1 MQHIDI
7 IMKNLFKD
15 REKFADLFN
24 HCIFDGQPVIN
35 AQSLSEKNTE
45 NIYINTKD
53 NNNFLNRYHD
63 LFMYSENQHFRFY
76 LGLEGQGQIDY
87 SMPIRIMLYDALSY
101 DEQRRHLELRKSK
114 TTGKLYR
121 GKMSRNQKIVP
132 IINIVLYYGESP
144 WKVHDNLYEM
154 MENPPQSNLSSKI
167 SNYSMNFINIYD
179 IKTPE
184 MFSTSLQYIF
194 TVIKY
199 KNNKNKLYQ
208 YIFQNKEQFNNM
220 DQSSKEAV
228 LALLNHKDLI
238 HLYDNTTQKGDFH
251 MCNAINE
258 LIKDGEKQG
267 EKQGAQIVQSQ
278 MILRM
283 SQHGLELKDIID
295 ISGLK
300 EKEVKQI
307 LSDFSSN
314 N

>member
-24 HCIFDGQPVIN
+24 HCIFDGKSVIN

-45 NIYINTKD
+45 NVYINTKD
-53 NNNFLNRYHD
+53 NNKFINRYHD
-63 LFMYSENQHFRFY
+63 LFMYSESNHCRFY

-101 DEQRRHLELRKSK
+101 DEQRRHLELRKNK
-114 TTGKLYR
+114 TSGKLYR
-121 GKMSRNQKIVP
+121 GKMSKTQKIIP

-144 WKVHDNLYEM
+144 WKVHNSLYEM
-154 MENPPQSNLSSKI
+154 MENPPQTDLSSKI
-167 SNYSMNFINIYD
+167 SNYSMNFINIYN
-179 IKTPE
+179 IKNTE

-199 KNNKNKLYQ
+199 KNNKHKLYQ
-208 YIFQNKEQFNNM
+208 YILQNKEHFNNM

-238 HLYDNTTQKGDFH
+238 QLYDKTTQKGDFH

-258 LIKDGEKQG
+258 LIRDGQKQ
-267 EKQGAQIVQSQ
+267 AVQIAQSQ

-307 LSDFSSN
+307 LADFSN
-314 N
+314 NN

>member
-24 HCIFDGQPVIN
+24 HCIFDGHPIIN
-35 AQSLSEKNTE
+35 PQSLSEKNTE
-45 NIYINTKD
+45 NVYINTK
-53 NNNFLNRYHD
+53 NNHNFLNRYHD
-63 LFMYSENQHFRFY
+63 LFMYSENHHFRFY
-76 LGLEGQGQIDY
+76 LGIEGQGQIDY

-101 DEQRRHLELRKSK
+101 DEQRRHLELRRSK

-121 GKMSRNQKIVP
+121 GKMSKNQKIVP
-132 IINIVLYYGESP
+132 IINIVLYYGDCP
-144 WKVHDNLYEM
+144 WKIQDNLYEI
-154 MENPPQSNLSSKI
+154 METPPQSNLSSKI
-167 SNYSMNFINIYD
+167 SNYSINFINIYD
-179 IKTPE
+179 IKNTE

-208 YIFQNKEQFNNM
+208 YIIQNKEHFNNM

-228 LALLNHKDLI
+228 LALLDHKDLI
-238 HLYDNTTQKGDFH
+238 QLYDNTTQKGDFH

-258 LIKDGEKQG
+258 LIKDGER
-267 EKQGAQIVQSQ
+267 QGAQTVQSQ

-283 SQHGLELKDIID
+283 SQHGLKLKDIID

-307 LSDFSSN
+307 LSDFSN
-314 N
+314 NN